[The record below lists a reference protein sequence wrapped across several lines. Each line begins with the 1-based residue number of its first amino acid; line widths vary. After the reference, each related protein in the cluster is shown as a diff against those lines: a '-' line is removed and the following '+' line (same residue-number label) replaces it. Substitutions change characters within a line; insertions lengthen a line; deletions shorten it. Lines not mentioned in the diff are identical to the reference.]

1 MTHQW
6 RLACTTPTPNPSPA
20 EVGFT
25 RLRPSKMPNSG
36 KPEFGWGGEHTA
48 RAAPSLMLTRR
59 SLIAVAAAAFGG
71 VRAAHSED
79 WPQRP
84 LHMIVPFGPGGGA
97 DIIGR
102 IVAQSLQEKLGQP
115 VVIENRPG
123 AAGTLGNE
131 AVARA
136 DKDGYTLGIMT
147 AGQIIA
153 AVMNKSLRYDTLTA
167 FDPVSQVATAGLII
181 VTRPDFPAD
190 DVKQLVAAAK
200 ANPGK
205 ISFAS
210 PGFGATQHFTG
221 ELFRQTAGIDILHV
235 PFRTSPEAI
244 SAVLGKQ
251 VDVLFDTVSAVLG
264 QVQAGQLKALA
275 VTGKDRFPAVPD
287 VPAAIESGVLPAYDV
302 TTWYG
307 VFGPRGMPREI
318 IAKLNKAINESLA
331 EEAVQKRLTT
341 AGVVVRG
348 STPEAF
354 GEHMAR
360 EFARWNAVREAAGI
374 PQQ

>member
-1 MTHQW
+1 M
-6 RLACTTPTPNPSPA
+6 
-20 EVGFT
+20 FT
-25 RLRPSKMPNSG
+25 RRGLLAASG
-36 KPEFGWGGEHTA
+36 AVLLAGIIDATA
-48 RAAPSLMLTRR
+48 Q
-59 SLIAVAAAAFGG
+59 
-71 VRAAHSED
+71 E

-84 LHMIVPFGPGGGA
+84 IRVVVPFGPGGGS
-97 DIIGR
+97 DIVGR
-102 IVAQSLQEKLGQP
+102 IIAQSMQERLGQP

-123 AAGTLGNE
+123 AGGMLGNE

-153 AVMNKSLRYDTLTA
+153 AVTSKSPRYDTLTA
-167 FDPVSQVATAGLII
+167 FDAVSQVATAGLII
-181 VTRPDFPAD
+181 VTRPDFPVD
-190 DVKQLVAAAK
+190 NVKDLIAAAK
-200 ANPGK
+200 ASPGK
-205 ISFAS
+205 LSFAS
-210 PGFGATQHFTG
+210 PGFGATQHLTG
-221 ELFRQTAGIDILHV
+221 ELFRQTAGINILHV

-244 SAVLGKQ
+244 SAVLGRQ

-264 QVQAGQLKALA
+264 QVQSGQLKALA

-287 VPAAIESGVLPAYDV
+287 VPAAIESGMLPGYDV

-307 VFGPRGMPREI
+307 FFAPRGTPPEV
-318 IAKLNKAINESLA
+318 IAKLNKTINDILTEQ
-331 EEAVQKRLTT
+331 AVQERLTK

-348 STPEAF
+348 STADAF
-354 GEHMAR
+354 GKFMAN

>member
-1 MTHQW
+1 MTMAPTAKY
-6 RLACTTPTPNPSPA
+6 RTTPTPNPSPQ
-20 EVGFT
+20 G
-25 RLRPSKMPNSG
+25 
-36 KPEFGWGGEHTA
+36 GGEHTA

-59 SLIAVAAAAFGG
+59 SLLAVSAAAMLAGTRPA
-71 VRAAHSED
+71 RAED
-79 WPQRP
+79 WPQRSVRV
-84 LHMIVPFGPGGGA
+84 IVPFGPGGGA

-136 DKDGYTLGIMT
+136 EKDGYTLGIMT

-181 VTRPDFPAD
+181 VTRPNFP
-190 DVKQLVAAAK
+190 
-200 ANPGK
+200 G
-205 ISFAS
+205 
-210 PGFGATQHFTG
+210 
-221 ELFRQTAGIDILHV
+221 
-235 PFRTSPEAI
+235 
-244 SAVLGKQ
+244 
-251 VDVLFDTVSAVLG
+251 
-264 QVQAGQLKALA
+264 
-275 VTGKDRFPAVPD
+275 
-287 VPAAIESGVLPAYDV
+287 YDV
-302 TTWYG
+302 TTGYG

-318 IAKLNKAINESLA
+318 IARLNKAINESLA

>member
-1 MTHQW
+1 MN
-6 RLACTTPTPNPSPA
+6 RPVLAIFAACALAT
-20 EVGFT
+20 G
-25 RLRPSKMPNSG
+25 L
-36 KPEFGWGGEHTA
+36 
-48 RAAPSLMLTRR
+48 AAPAPAQEWPARTIRV
-59 SLIAVAAAAFGG
+59 IVA
-71 VRAAHSED
+71 
-79 WPQRP
+79 
-84 LHMIVPFGPGGGA
+84 FGPGGGT

-102 IVAQSLQEKLGQP
+102 IIAASLQEKLGQP

-123 AAGTLGNE
+123 AGGTLGNE

-136 DKDGYTLGIMT
+136 DKDCYTLGIMT

-153 AVMNKSLRYDTLTA
+153 AVMSKSLRYDTLTA

-205 ISFAS
+205 LSFAS

-221 ELFRQTAGIDILHV
+221 ELFRQTADINILHV

-244 SAVLGKQ
+244 AALLGKQ

-264 QVQAGQLKALA
+264 QVQGGQLKALA

-287 VPAAIESGVLPAYDV
+287 VPAAIESGVVPGYDV

-307 VFGPRGMPREI
+307 VFVPRGTPPQI
-318 IAKLNKAINESLA
+318 IATLNTTINESLT

-348 STPEAF
+348 STAEAF
-354 GEHMAR
+354 GQHMAR
-360 EFARWNAVREAAGI
+360 EFGRWNAVREAAGI

>member
-1 MTHQW
+1 MAARS
-6 RLACTTPTPNPSPA
+6 RLAAS
-20 EVGFT
+20 GRGRKLMFT
-25 RLRPSKMPNSG
+25 RRNLLAVS
-36 KPEFGWGGEHTA
+36 
-48 RAAPSLMLTRR
+48 AAWLLG
-59 SLIAVAAAAFGG
+59 AADAAAQ
-71 VRAAHSED
+71 D

-84 LHMIVPFGPGGGA
+84 VRMIVPFGPGGGA

-102 IVAQSLQEKLGQP
+102 IVAQALQDKLGQP

-167 FDPVSQVATAGLII
+167 FDPVAQVATAGLII

-205 ISFAS
+205 LSFAS

-221 ELFRQTAGIDILHV
+221 ELFRQTADIDILHV

-264 QVQAGQLKALA
+264 QVQSGQLKALA
-275 VTGKDRFPAVPD
+275 VTGKDRFPAVPE
-287 VPAAIESGVLPAYDV
+287 VPAAIESGVLPGYDV

-307 VFGPRGMPREI
+307 VFGPPGMPAPI
-318 IAKLNKAINESLA
+318 VAKLNKTLNEIIA
-331 EEAVQKRLTT
+331 DQQVCERLVTI
-341 AGVVVRG
+341 GVVVRG
-348 STPEAF
+348 STAEEF
-354 GEHMAR
+354 GKFMAD
-360 EFARWNAVREAAGI
+360 EYKRWN
-374 PQQ
+374 

>member
-1 MTHQW
+1 
-6 RLACTTPTPNPSPA
+6 
-20 EVGFT
+20 
-25 RLRPSKMPNSG
+25 
-36 KPEFGWGGEHTA
+36 
-48 RAAPSLMLTRR
+48 
-59 SLIAVAAAAFGG
+59 
-71 VRAAHSED
+71 
-79 WPQRP
+79 
-84 LHMIVPFGPGGGA
+84 
-97 DIIGR
+97 
-102 IVAQSLQEKLGQP
+102 
-115 VVIENRPG
+115 
-123 AAGTLGNE
+123 
-131 AVARA
+131 
-136 DKDGYTLGIMT
+136 MT

-153 AVMNKSLRYDTLTA
+153 AVMSKSPRYDTLTA

-190 DVKQLVAAAK
+190 DVKQLIAAAK

-221 ELFRQTAGIDILHV
+221 ELFRQTAGVNILHV

-264 QVQAGQLKALA
+264 QVQSGQLKALA
-275 VTGKDRFPAVPD
+275 VTGKDRFPAVPE
-287 VPAAIESGVLPAYDV
+287 VPAAIESGMLPGYDV

-307 VFGPRGMPREI
+307 VFAPRGVPGEI
-318 IAKLNKAINESLA
+318 IAKLNTTINESLK
-331 EEAVQKRLTT
+331 EDAVQKRLTT

-348 STPEAF
+348 STAEAF

-360 EFARWNAVREAAGI
+360 EFKRWNAVREAAGI